1 MLRIFAVVF
10 FIVTISINFS
20 KAAPSPRMI
29 VDDKKDPNCFWLS
42 ADVGQGW
49 EPFKVCALSV
59 NVVGPSKRGPNPVSG
74 NDSPIR
80 SKYMEDFLSR
90 QVRASNQPNNDTP
103 IRSKYMEEFLSRQV

>member
-1 MLRIFAVVF
+1 M
-10 FIVTISINFS
+10 
-20 KAAPSPRMI
+20 
-29 VDDKKDPNCFWLS
+29 
-42 ADVGQGW
+42 
-49 EPFKVCALSV
+49 